1 MQIGLLGKTNVGKST
16 FFSAATELVV
26 PIANHPFTTI
36 KPNVGITYV
45 RVNCVC
51 KEFKVKDNPIHSIC
65 INGNRFIPIKLIDI
79 AGLVPG
85 AHKGRGLGNKFLD
98 DARQADALIHVIDAA
113 GATDSEGRSCAA
125 GSNDPLE
132 DLKFVE
138 EEFDLWLASII
149 SKDWSKIAR
158 EVEHKIKKLEELLA
172 EKLSGLSIRE
182 ELIVDVLKNTKKK
195 PIEWDEND
203 IISFAKRLRM
213 ISKPIVVAANK
224 ADIKQAEINIQRLK
238 EYTLAIP
245 CSAEAELLLKLAS
258 KKGIIEYLAGDSK
271 FTIKDTN
278 LTKEQ
283 MAALDKTKAFL
294 DKWGSTGIQDVINTI
309 VLKVL
314 KMIVVYPVE
323 DVEKLSDKKGNILP
337 DAYLMKEGSTAKDL
351 AYTIHTDLAENFIYA
366 LDVRNKQRVGADY
379 KLKNNDIIQI
389 VASR

>member
-138 EEFDLWLASII
+138 EEF
-149 SKDWSKIAR
+149 
-158 EVEHKIKKLEELLA
+158 
-172 EKLSGLSIRE
+172 
-182 ELIVDVLKNTKKK
+182 
-195 PIEWDEND
+195 
-203 IISFAKRLRM
+203 
-213 ISKPIVVAANK
+213 
-224 ADIKQAEINIQRLK
+224 
-238 EYTLAIP
+238 
-245 CSAEAELLLKLAS
+245 
-258 KKGIIEYLAGDSK
+258 
-271 FTIKDTN
+271 
-278 LTKEQ
+278 
-283 MAALDKTKAFL
+283 
-294 DKWGSTGIQDVINTI
+294 
-309 VLKVL
+309 
-314 KMIVVYPVE
+314 
-323 DVEKLSDKKGNILP
+323 
-337 DAYLMKEGSTAKDL
+337 
-351 AYTIHTDLAENFIYA
+351 
-366 LDVRNKQRVGADY
+366 
-379 KLKNNDIIQI
+379 
-389 VASR
+389 